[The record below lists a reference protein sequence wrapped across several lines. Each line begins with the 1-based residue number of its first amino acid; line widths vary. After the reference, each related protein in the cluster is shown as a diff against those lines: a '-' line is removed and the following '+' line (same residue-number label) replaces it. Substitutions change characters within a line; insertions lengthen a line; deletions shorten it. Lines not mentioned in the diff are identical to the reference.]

1 MNVLDRARTLMERV
15 RSNTRAYRFEGEQAN
30 HARQLAETK
39 ASIAGFEKVEQNP
52 EATPEERYWLNQH
65 RAGMEDRLAV
75 FEAKPRLT
83 VEEMNERDAIETH
96 LYGAPLPRQGRNVLV
111 ARTDAPTGPKRFL
124 SALGGIQLWQA
135 LAVGWAVTFGL
146 LGVQTALKERIENQR
161 DEARANLAMAERHL
175 EATRIERDLLA
186 EAAVAADQNSQQT
199 ARNIEAER
207 RLRNRAEAE
216 LRRARRAIEQAGSD
230 GPIDYG
236 FGGVRNDQPP
246 PAGTPSGTGSGTG
259 NPS

>member
-146 LGVQTALKERIENQR
+146 LGVQTARVASLNGHERELRQDLREAANTIDHYQQR
-161 DEARANLAMAERHL
+161 EAQYDAALESAREQATETADALERERTRAARA
-175 EATRIERDLLA
+175 
-186 EAAVAADQNSQQT
+186 AA
-199 ARNIEAER
+199 AER
-207 RLRNRAEAE
+207 RRQREIQDVLAHSPEPPAWSLRNDE
-216 LRRARRAIEQAGSD
+216 
-230 GPIDYG
+230 P
-236 FGGVRNDQPP
+236 
-246 PAGTPSGTGSGTG
+246 GTD
-259 NPS
+259 

>member
-124 SALGGIQLWQA
+124 AASPVAAILLSPWTW
-135 LAVGWAVTFGL
+135 LVVTLGL
-146 LGVQTALKERIENQR
+146 LGLQTGRIGNLK
-161 DEARANLAMAERHL
+161 DDVHDLRADLAMAERNAADLANTNHRL
-175 EATRIERDLLA
+175 TEEVNNANRDASVSAANWQAERD
-186 EAAVAADQNSQQT
+186 
-199 ARNIEAER
+199 R
-207 RLRNRAEAE
+207 RLRAQQD
-216 LRRARRAIEQAGSD
+216 ARRIRDAVEQARRGESV
-230 GPIDYG
+230 DYG
-236 FGGVRNDQPP
+236 FGGVRNPEQPS
-246 PAGTPSGTGSGTG
+246 AGAAGSDASGGHPG
-259 NPS
+259 